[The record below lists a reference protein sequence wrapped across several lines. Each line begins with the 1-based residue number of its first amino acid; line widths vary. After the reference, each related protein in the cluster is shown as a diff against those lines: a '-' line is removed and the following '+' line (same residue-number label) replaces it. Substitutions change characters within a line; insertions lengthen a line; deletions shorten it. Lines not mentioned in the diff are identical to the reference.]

1 MFDRRTLRILD
12 GLAESVFIVN
22 GRRQV
27 LYANP
32 AAVRTFGRDA
42 AGRDLVVAIR
52 HPECLDA
59 VNAVLAGAEE
69 SHITISTET
78 PMRASFAISVLRL
91 ESADPEGPRASISLN
106 DISHIREAEQMR
118 SDFVANVSHELRS
131 PLTTLAGFIETLRG
145 PAKGDDEAQERF
157 LGLMAGEA
165 ERMKRLIQDLLS
177 LSRVEANQ
185 RIRPR
190 DRVDLSAIA
199 RRVVTSLANMARAE
213 NRSIHLESPDRLPAI
228 TGNEDELV
236 QVFHNLI
243 ENAVKYGAPGTEVT
257 IRLSLIDHAP
267 GIGGRA
273 LALAVSDR
281 GMGIPPEH
289 LPRLTERF
297 YRVDAGRS
305 RDKGGTGLGLAIVK
319 HIVRRH
325 RGRLHIESQP
335 GKGSTFTIHLPAE
348 SAVEPD

>member
-1 MFDRRTLRILD
+1 MFDQQTLRILD
-12 GLAESVFIVN
+12 GLAESIFIVD

-42 AGRDLVVAIR
+42 VGRDLVVAIR

-59 VNAVLAGAEE
+59 VSAVLAGAEGAGAT
-69 SHITISTET
+69 ITTET
-78 PMRASFAISVLRL
+78 PVRATFAVSVLRL
-91 ESADPEGPRASISLN
+91 ESAGPDGPCASISFN

-145 PAKGDDEAQERF
+145 PARGDSEAQERF
-157 LGLMAGEA
+157 LDLMAREA
-165 ERMKRLIQDLLS
+165 ERMKRLIRDLLS

-190 DRVDLSAIA
+190 DRVDVIA
-199 RRVVTSLANMARAE
+199 VAHRAVTALETIAKAE
-213 NRSIHLESPDRLPAI
+213 HRTIRIESPDKLPSV
-228 TGNEDELV
+228 TGSDDELT

-243 ENAVKYGAPGTEVT
+243 ENAIKYSEPGTEVT
-257 IRLSLIDHAP
+257 VRLALIDHAP

-273 LALAVSDR
+273 LAIAVADQ
-281 GMGIPPEH
+281 GAGIPSEH

-297 YRVDAGRS
+297 YRVDAARS

-325 RGRLHIESQP
+325 RGRLHIESEA

-348 SAVEPD
+348 TPDEPN